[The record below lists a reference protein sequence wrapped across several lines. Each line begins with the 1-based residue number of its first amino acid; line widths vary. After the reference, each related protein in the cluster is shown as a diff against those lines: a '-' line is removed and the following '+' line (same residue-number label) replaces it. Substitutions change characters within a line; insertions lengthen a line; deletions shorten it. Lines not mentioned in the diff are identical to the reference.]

1 MTNKEFLHWIANR
14 LVNVYKE
21 HPNTDFVLKLKEVAD
36 NQISNATLAKRI
48 AELGY
53 ENSKLRLEQQKL
65 RQ

>member
-36 NQISNATLAKRI
+36 NQSSNATLAKRI
-48 AELGY
+48 AELEY
-53 ENSKLRLEQQKL
+53 ENSKLRLEQQ
-65 RQ
+65 RQT

>member
-36 NQISNATLAKRI
+36 NQSSNATLAKRI
-48 AELGY
+48 AELEY
-53 ENSKLRLEQQKL
+53 ENSKLRLEQQH
-65 RQ
+65 QT

>member
-1 MTNKEFLHWIANR
+1 MANKEFLHWIANR

-48 AELGY
+48 AELEY

>member
-21 HPNTDFVLKLKEVAD
+21 HPNTDFVLKLKEIAD
-36 NQISNATLAKRI
+36 DQISNATLAKRI
-48 AELGY
+48 AELEY
-53 ENSKLRLEQQKL
+53 ENSKLRLKQQKL